1 MPVTKICYLRLDRQT
16 QPLAGSHHHPI
27 TQAALPILRI
37 RSMTENQI
45 ARLGVDASIVLDNEA
60 FKQAMESLKSQVSAQ
75 LLDCPIRDR
84 EGMVLLLQ
92 LSKLTAKFEG
102 ILTGM
107 VANGRFTQAKIDLD
121 KERNETRS
129 QKWLR
134 KVNG

>member
-1 MPVTKICYLRLDRQT
+1 
-16 QPLAGSHHHPI
+16 
-27 TQAALPILRI
+27 
-37 RSMTENQI
+37 MTENQI
-45 ARLGVDASIVLDNEA
+45 ARLGDDAAIVLDNEA
-60 FKQAMESLKSQVSAQ
+60 FKQAMDGLKSQVNAQ

-107 VANGRFTQAKIDLD
+107 VANGRFTQVKIDMD
-121 KERNETRS
+121 KERNETRA

>member
-1 MPVTKICYLRLDRQT
+1 
-16 QPLAGSHHHPI
+16 
-27 TQAALPILRI
+27 
-37 RSMTENQI
+37 MTENQI